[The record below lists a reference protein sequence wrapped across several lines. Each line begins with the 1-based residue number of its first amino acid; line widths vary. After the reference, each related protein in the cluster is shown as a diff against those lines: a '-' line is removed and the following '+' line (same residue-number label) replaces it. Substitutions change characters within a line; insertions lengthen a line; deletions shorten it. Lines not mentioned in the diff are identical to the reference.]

1 LGFILTGKV
10 NQNGELMISIATTKL
25 SSKGQ
30 VVIPE
35 EVRTRLG
42 LKEGDQFI
50 ALGEDDAVII
60 KNITKPTMKDFDALI
75 DKARRQARSA
85 RLKRSDIKKAVAK
98 VRAST

>member
-1 LGFILTGKV
+1 V
-10 NQNGELMISIATTKL
+10 
-25 SSKGQ
+25 
-30 VVIPE
+30 
-35 EVRTRLG
+35 
-42 LKEGDQFI
+42 
-50 ALGEDDAVII
+50 LGEGDAVIL